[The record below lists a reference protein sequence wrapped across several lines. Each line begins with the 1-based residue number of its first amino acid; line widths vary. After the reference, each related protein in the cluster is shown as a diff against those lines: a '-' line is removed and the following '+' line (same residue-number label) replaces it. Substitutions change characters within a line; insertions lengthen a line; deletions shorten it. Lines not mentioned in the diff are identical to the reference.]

1 VNSKIS
7 IARAFFAVFALVL
20 LVGYASAAAGTR
32 DDPIPM
38 GTPVNLRDAW
48 TITVL
53 SIMPDATQA
62 ILKENM
68 FNDPPKAGNQ
78 FFMAR
83 VRGKLQWRRL

>member
-1 VNSKIS
+1 
-7 IARAFFAVFALVL
+7 
-20 LVGYASAAAGTR
+20 
-32 DDPIPM
+32 M

-48 TITVL
+48 TVTVL